1 MQMKFK
7 DCNIHY
13 HIKLHSSNQVLYEI
27 DVTENLSVNFTG
39 VSDIIESLW
48 ALIKDNLEKSCTV
61 QYMYLNI
68 LSD

>member
-1 MQMKFK
+1 M
-7 DCNIHY
+7 
-13 HIKLHSSNQVLYEI
+13 YEI

-39 VSDIIESLW
+39 VSDILESLW